1 MSSPT
6 WSTWT
11 RGDFSNASRKFVA
24 ALWPL
29 RRRLL
34 GVLAAARRGR
44 RPVAA
49 GCRRTGSAAGVGV
62 GIGGAAGV
70 GVGIGG
76 AAGVGVGRGGGGRRT
91 GRTRR
96 RPAARGVGLE
106 VGPLDLLRGPD
117 ARLVRGGA
125 LRVDHRGQL
134 PGHWVLGWSCSG
146 ARLVVE
152 LPRTD
157 RDRQP
162 GTVRRGVARPADTP
176 PA

>member
-76 AAGVGVGRGGGGRRT
+76 AAGVGVGIGGATGVGVGIGGAAGVGVGIGGAAGVGVGRGGGGRRT

-96 RPAARGVGLE
+96 RPAARGVGL
-106 VGPLDLLRGPD
+106 
-117 ARLVRGGA
+117 
-125 LRVDHRGQL
+125 
-134 PGHWVLGWSCSG
+134 
-146 ARLVVE
+146 
-152 LPRTD
+152 
-157 RDRQP
+157 
-162 GTVRRGVARPADTP
+162 
-176 PA
+176 